1 MKKRGKE
8 GGGRRRRGGH
18 HSTTS
23 PRLCAGSPPLTVQT
37 GAMNAAQLFCYLRIF
52 THVLYGDEMERKC
65 LPAAEHMSPAH
76 RKWYC
81 SQALVKCIEF

>member
-1 MKKRGKE
+1 
-8 GGGRRRRGGH
+8 
-18 HSTTS
+18 
-23 PRLCAGSPPLTVQT
+23 
-37 GAMNAAQLFCYLRIF
+37 MNAAQLFCYLRIF